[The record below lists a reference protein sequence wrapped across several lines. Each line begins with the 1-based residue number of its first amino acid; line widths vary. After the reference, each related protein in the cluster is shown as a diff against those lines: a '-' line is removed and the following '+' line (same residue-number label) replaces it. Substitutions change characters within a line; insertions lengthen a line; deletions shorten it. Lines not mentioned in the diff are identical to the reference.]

1 MRLEILNG
9 TLGIAGIND
18 IRDIGEE
25 RLVQLGLQFGKAM
38 NLNDLAFFYMKD
50 RDWIV
55 INKAHE
61 SYEFYLDII
70 QSYLQ
75 LSESLR
81 QEAIN
86 LAPHEVIR
94 DAFFILDG
102 VIRNRAQIY

>member
-18 IRDIGEE
+18 ISDIGEVRME
-25 RLVQLGLQFGKAM
+25 QLKLQFGRAM

-61 SYEFYLDII
+61 RYEFYLDVI
-70 QSYLQ
+70 QAYLQ
-75 LSESLR
+75 LSESSR
-81 QEAIN
+81 QEAMNI
-86 LAPHEVIR
+86 APHEVIR
-94 DAFFILDG
+94 KAFFILDG
-102 VIRNRAQIY
+102 VIRNRVQIY